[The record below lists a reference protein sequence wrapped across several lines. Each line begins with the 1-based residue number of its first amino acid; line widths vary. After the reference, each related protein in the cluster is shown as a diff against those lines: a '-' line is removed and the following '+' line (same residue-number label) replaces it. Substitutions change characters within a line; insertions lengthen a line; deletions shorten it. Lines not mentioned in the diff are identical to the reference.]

1 MIGADSLEAE
11 VRRFRSG
18 SGVAAVVAG
27 VVGVAGNSLT
37 SVAGTVSRESHD
49 AASVADTWH
58 IGSCGKAMTASVYA
72 TLVEAGEAGWDT
84 SIGELL
90 ADLDPHPEWRDRTM
104 AEALVCVAGIPA
116 NPSPAEMLASYSDD
130 RPPADE
136 RAELVARTLSQ
147 PPTKPGRFVY
157 SNLGYV
163 VVGAVIDR
171 LAGVPFEEA
180 LVERVFRPLGMRSA
194 DFGPPPRIRGHH
206 PRFRLPIIMVG
217 RGEAAPPDEAGSDN
231 PPIITPAGRFHM
243 NLADWGRFQHMILS
257 GGGDLLRNETV
268 DRMLTVNGKMAMG
281 WARARFDGFSIGMQG
296 SNTMWSATVL
306 LADDRSA
313 AAMVVANDG
322 RNLTLSRSLRFAHRL
337 LTA

>member
-1 MIGADSLEAE
+1 
-11 VRRFRSG
+11 
-18 SGVAAVVAG
+18 
-27 VVGVAGNSLT
+27 
-37 SVAGTVSRESHD
+37 
-49 AASVADTWH
+49 
-58 IGSCGKAMTASVYA
+58 
-72 TLVEAGEAGWDT
+72 
-84 SIGELL
+84 
-90 ADLDPHPEWRDRTM
+90 
-104 AEALVCVAGIPA
+104 
-116 NPSPAEMLASYSDD
+116 
-130 RPPADE
+130 
-136 RAELVARTLSQ
+136 LVARTLSQ
-147 PPTKPGRFVY
+147 PPTKPGRFIY

-194 DFGPPPRIRGHH
+194 GFGPPPRIRGHH
-206 PRFRLPIIMVG
+206 PRLRLPIMMVG
-217 RGEAAPPDEAGSDN
+217 RGEPAPPDEAGSDN

-243 NLADWGRFQHMILS
+243 NLADWGRFQQMILT
-257 GGGDLLRNETV
+257 GGGDLLLNDTV

-281 WARARFDGFSIGMQG
+281 WIRARFDGFSIGMQG

-322 RNLTLSRSLRFAHRL
+322 RHLTLSRSLRFAHRL

>member
-1 MIGADSLEAE
+1 MIQADDLQHEIDC
-11 VRRFRSG
+11 FRERHDI
-18 SGVAAVVAG
+18 AAVGASVVTNDG
-27 VVGVAGNSLT
+27 DSVVGAG
-37 SVAGTVSRESHD
+37 GTISRDGDEVVDPGD
-49 AASVADTWH
+49 AWH

-72 TLVEAGEAGWDT
+72 TLVEGGAAGWDS

-90 ADLDPHPEWRDRTM
+90 ADLDPHPAWRDRTM
-104 AEALVCVAGIPA
+104 AEALVCIAGIPA
-116 NPSPAEMLASYSDD
+116 NPSPAEMLASYSDV

-180 LVERVFRPLGMRSA
+180 LVERVFRPLGMESA

-206 PRFRLPIIMVG
+206 PRFRLPIMMVG
-217 RGEAAPPDEAGSDN
+217 RGEPAPPDEVGSDN

-243 NLADWGRFQHMILS
+243 NLADWGRFQQMILTA
-257 GGGDLLRNETV
+257 GGDLLRNETV

-281 WARARFDGFSIGMQG
+281 WTRARFDGFSVCMQG

-322 RNLTLSRSLRFAHRL
+322 RHLTLSRSLRFAHRL